1 MTTEI
6 LRLNNVSRIY
16 GKDTAQVHA
25 LTNVTFSIKMG
36 EFVSIVGPSGCG
48 KSTLLHMM
56 GALDRPTHGEVYLEG
71 KGLSEMDRSDLT
83 DLRLQK
89 FGFVFQAFNLLPVLT
104 AAENVLF
111 ILQLL
116 GFARRERQLRTAAV
130 LEALG
135 LADVADRPSTEL
147 SGGQQ
152 QRVAIARALVG
163 EPALLFADEPSANLD
178 STATRELCELLRQI
192 NADQGITIVTA
203 THDPLVMSYTN
214 RSIHLEDGR
223 IVQDTLNP

>member
-1 MTTEI
+1 MATDI
-6 LRLNNVSRIY
+6 LRLEQVSRIY
-16 GKDTAQVHA
+16 GKDATKVRA
-25 LTNVTFSIKMG
+25 LCDISLTIRKG

-56 GALDRPTHGEVYLEG
+56 GALDQPTNGEVFLHG
-71 KGLSEMDRSDLT
+71 KSLSKMHRGELT

-89 FGFVFQAFNLLPVLT
+89 YGFVFQAFNLLPVLT
-104 AAENVLF
+104 AAENVQF

-116 GFARRERQLRTAAV
+116 GVARRERNARTAAI
-130 LEALG
+130 LDALG
-135 LADVADRPSTEL
+135 LSDVAGRPSTEL

-163 EPALLFADEPSANLD
+163 NPALLFADEPSANLD
-178 STATRELCELLRQI
+178 STTTRELCELLREI
-192 NADQGITIVTA
+192 NSDRGITVVTA
-203 THDPLVMSYTN
+203 THDPLVMSYTS

-223 IVQDTLNP
+223 IFQDKINK

>member
-1 MTTEI
+1 MTTDI
-6 LRLNNVSRIY
+6 LRLSNVSRVY
-16 GKDTAQVHA
+16 GKDATQVHA
-25 LTNVTFSIKMG
+25 LTDVSFRITEG

-48 KSTLLHMM
+48 KSTILNMM
-56 GALDRPTHGEVYLEG
+56 GALDQPTRGEVHFDG
-71 KGLSEMDRSDLT
+71 NRLSEMSRGELT

-104 AAENVLF
+104 AAENVQF

-116 GFARRERQLRTAAV
+116 GFARRERQSRTRAV
-130 LEALG
+130 LDALG
-135 LADVADRPSTEL
+135 LADVADRPATEL

-178 STATRELCELLRQI
+178 STSTRELCELLRQI
-192 NADQGITIVTA
+192 NSDRRITVITA
-203 THDPLVMSYTN
+203 THDPLVMSYTS
-214 RSIHLEDGR
+214 RSIHLEDGQ
-223 IVQDTLNP
+223 VVEDKTNL

>member
-1 MTTEI
+1 ME
-6 LRLNNVSRIY
+6 LLALYDVSRIY
-16 GKDTAQVHA
+16 GKEATQVHA
-25 LTNVTFSIKMG
+25 LTDVSLSITKG

-48 KSTLLHMM
+48 KSTLLNIM
-56 GALDRPTHGEVYLEG
+56 GALDQPTRGAVHFDGNS
-71 KGLSEMDRSDLT
+71 LSEMSNGELT
-83 DLRLQK
+83 DLRLQQ

-104 AAENVLF
+104 AAENVQF

-116 GFARRERQLRTAAV
+116 GIARNERQSRTREV

-135 LADVADRPSTEL
+135 LADVADRPATEL

-192 NADQGITIVTA
+192 NTDRVITVVTA
-203 THDPLVMSYTN
+203 THDPLVMGYTN

-223 IVQDTLNP
+223 VVEDKTNP

>member
-1 MTTEI
+1 MTIDI
-6 LRLNNVSRIY
+6 LRLSNVSRVY
-16 GKDTAQVHA
+16 GKDTTQVHA
-25 LTNVTFSIKMG
+25 LTDVSLSIAEG

-48 KSTLLHMM
+48 KSTILNMM
-56 GALDRPTHGEVYLEG
+56 GALDQPTQGEVHFDG
-71 KGLSEMDRSDLT
+71 NRLSEMSRGELT

-104 AAENVLF
+104 AAENVQF

-116 GFARRERQLRTAAV
+116 GFARRERQSRTRAV
-130 LEALG
+130 LDALG
-135 LADVADRPSTEL
+135 LADVADRPATEL

-163 EPALLFADEPSANLD
+163 EPTLLFADEPSANLD
-178 STATRELCELLRQI
+178 STSTRELCELLRQI
-192 NADQGITIVTA
+192 NSDRGITIITA
-203 THDPLVMSYTN
+203 THDPLVMGYTS

-223 IVQDTLNP
+223 VVEDKSNL

>member
-1 MTTEI
+1 MPTEI
-6 LRLNNVSRIY
+6 LKLINVSRVY
-16 GKDTAQVHA
+16 GKGAAQVHA
-25 LTNVTFSIKMG
+25 LTDVSFSLKG
-36 EFVSIVGPSGCG
+36 EEFVSIVGPSGCG

-56 GALDRPTHGEVYLEG
+56 GALDQPTHGEVFLEG
-71 KGLSEMDRSDLT
+71 NSLSEMNRAELS

-89 FGFVFQAFNLLPVLT
+89 YGFVFQAFNLLPVLT
-104 AAENVLF
+104 AAENVQF

-116 GFARRERQLRTAAV
+116 GFGRRERQLRTTAV
-130 LEALG
+130 LDALG
-135 LADVADRPSTEL
+135 LADVADRLSTEL

-178 STATRELCELLRQI
+178 SKSTRELCELLQQI
-192 NADQGITIVTA
+192 NRDQGITIVTA
-203 THDPLVMSYTN
+203 THDPLVMGYTR

-223 IVQDTLNP
+223 IVQDTPNS

>member
-1 MTTEI
+1 MATEI
-6 LRLNNVSRIY
+6 LTLNNVTRIY
-16 GKDTAQVHA
+16 GKEATQVNA
-25 LTNVTFSIKMG
+25 LTDVSLSITKG

-48 KSTLLHMM
+48 KSTLLNIM
-56 GALDRPTHGEVYLEG
+56 GALDQPTSGEVHFDGNSLD
-71 KGLSEMDRSDLT
+71 EMSRGELT

-104 AAENVLF
+104 AAENVQF

-116 GFARRERQLRTAAV
+116 GFARYERQSRTREI
-130 LEALG
+130 LDALG
-135 LADVADRPSTEL
+135 LVDVADRPATEL

-152 QRVAIARALVG
+152 QRIAIARALVG

-178 STATRELCELLRQI
+178 STATRELCELLQQI
-192 NADQGITIVTA
+192 NTDRGITVVTA
-203 THDPLVMSYTN
+203 THDPLVMGYTN

-223 IVQDTLNP
+223 VVEDKSNP

>member
-1 MTTEI
+1 MSSDI
-6 LRLNNVSRIY
+6 LKLDSVSRVY
-16 GKDTAQVHA
+16 GKDATQVLA
-25 LTNVTFSIKMG
+25 LTDISISVKKG

-56 GALDRPTHGEVYLEG
+56 GALDRPTRGEVFLNGESLG
-71 KGLSEMDRSDLT
+71 HMAQRELT

-104 AAENVLF
+104 AAENVQF

-116 GFARRERQLRTAAV
+116 GVARRERLVRTASV
-130 LEALG
+130 LNVLG
-135 LADVADRPSTEL
+135 LKDVADRRSTEL

-178 STATRELCELLRQI
+178 STTTRELCELLRRI
-192 NADQGITIVTA
+192 NEDRGITIVTA
-203 THDPLVMSYTN
+203 THDPLVMSYTT

-223 IVQDTLNP
+223 ILQDKHSS

>member
-1 MTTEI
+1 MSTEV
-6 LRLNNVSRIY
+6 LRLDNVSRTY
-16 GKDTAQVHA
+16 GKDATQVHA
-25 LTNVTFSIKMG
+25 LTDVTFSLKMG

-56 GALDRPTHGEVYLEG
+56 GALDQPTHGEVYLDG
-71 KGLSEMDRSDLT
+71 KVLSAMNRGELT

-104 AAENVLF
+104 AAENVQF

-178 STATRELCELLRQI
+178 STSTRELCELLRQI
-192 NADQGITIVTA
+192 NTDQGITIVTA
-203 THDPLVMSYTN
+203 THDPLVMSFTN

-223 IVQDTLNP
+223 IVEDKSNP

>member
-1 MTTEI
+1 MASDI
-6 LRLNNVSRIY
+6 LRLEHVSRVF
-16 GKDTAQVHA
+16 GKDATQVRA
-25 LTNVTFSIKMG
+25 LNDVSLTITSG

-56 GALDRPTHGEVYLEG
+56 GALDQPTNGQIYLDGNSLGEMHRGE
-71 KGLSEMDRSDLT
+71 LT

-104 AAENVLF
+104 AAENVQF

-116 GFARRERQLRTAAV
+116 GVARRERTARTTAV
-130 LEALG
+130 LHALG
-135 LADVADRPSTEL
+135 LAEVAERQTTEL

-163 EPALLFADEPSANLD
+163 NPVLLFADEPSANLD
-178 STATRELCELLRQI
+178 STTTRELCELLRLI
-192 NADQGITIVTA
+192 NSDRGITIVTA
-203 THDPLVMSYTN
+203 THDPLVMSYTT

-223 IVQDTLNP
+223 IVQDKINT

>member
-1 MTTEI
+1 MATEV
-6 LRLNNVSRIY
+6 LTLNNVSRIY
-16 GKDTAQVHA
+16 GKEATQVHA
-25 LTNVTFSIKMG
+25 LTDVSLSINKG

-48 KSTLLHMM
+48 KSTLLNIM
-56 GALDRPTHGEVYLEG
+56 GALDQPTHGEVRFDGNSLG
-71 KGLSEMDRSDLT
+71 EMSRGELT

-104 AAENVLF
+104 AAENVQF
-111 ILQLL
+111 VLQLL
-116 GFARRERQLRTAAV
+116 GFSRPERQSETKEV

-135 LADVADRPSTEL
+135 LADVADRPATEL

-178 STATRELCELLRQI
+178 STSTRELCKLIRQI
-192 NADQGITIVTA
+192 NTERGITIVTA
-203 THDPLVMSYTN
+203 THDPLVMGFTN

-223 IVQDTLNP
+223 VVEDKSIP

>member
-1 MTTEI
+1 MTIDI
-6 LRLNNVSRIY
+6 LRLSNVSRVY
-16 GKDTAQVHA
+16 GKDATQVRA
-25 LTNVTFSIKMG
+25 LTDVSLSIAEG

-48 KSTLLHMM
+48 KSTILNMM
-56 GALDRPTHGEVYLEG
+56 GALDQPTQGEVHFDG
-71 KGLSEMDRSDLT
+71 DSLSEMSRGELT

-104 AAENVLF
+104 AAENVQF

-116 GFARRERQLRTAAV
+116 GFARRERQSRTEAV
-130 LEALG
+130 LDALG
-135 LADVADRPSTEL
+135 LADVADRPATEL

-178 STATRELCELLRQI
+178 STSTRELCELLRQI
-192 NADQGITIVTA
+192 NSDRGITVITA
-203 THDPLVMSYTN
+203 THDPLVMSYTS

-223 IVQDTLNP
+223 VVEDKSNL

>member
-1 MTTEI
+1 MPSDI
-6 LRLNNVSRIY
+6 LRLESVSRIY
-16 GKDTAQVHA
+16 GKDATQVHA
-25 LTNVTFSIKMG
+25 LTDISISITKG

-56 GALDRPTHGEVYLEG
+56 GALDQPTQGVVFLNGESLGQMNQGE
-71 KGLSEMDRSDLT
+71 LA

-104 AAENVLF
+104 AAENVQF

-116 GFARRERQLRTAAV
+116 GVARRERMVKTASV
-130 LEALG
+130 LDALG
-135 LADVADRPSTEL
+135 LTDEADRRSTEL

-163 EPALLFADEPSANLD
+163 DPALLFADEPSANLD
-178 STATRELCELLRQI
+178 STTTRELCELLRRI
-192 NADQGITIVTA
+192 NEDRGITIVTA
-203 THDPLVMSYTN
+203 THDPLVMSYTT

-223 IVQDTLNP
+223 IIQDKLNS

>member
-6 LRLNNVSRIY
+6 LRLNNVSRVY
-16 GKDTAQVHA
+16 GKDTTQVCA
-25 LTNVTFSIKMG
+25 LTEVTFSVAMG

-48 KSTLLHMM
+48 KSTLLNLM
-56 GALDRPTHGEVYLEG
+56 GALDQPTLGEVHFDG
-71 KGLSEMDRSDLT
+71 NSLSAMNRGELT

-104 AAENVLF
+104 AAENVQF

-116 GFARRERQLRTAAV
+116 GFGRRERQTRTAAV
-130 LEALG
+130 LDALG
-135 LADVADRPSTEL
+135 LADVADRPATEL

-178 STATRELCELLRQI
+178 STSTRELCELLRQI
-192 NADQGITIVTA
+192 NSDRGITIVTA

-214 RSIHLEDGR
+214 RSIYLEDGR
-223 IVQDTLNP
+223 VVEDKSNP

>member
-1 MTTEI
+1 MSSEI

-16 GKDTAQVHA
+16 GKDATQVHA
-25 LTNVTFSIKMG
+25 LTDVSLSITKG

-48 KSTLLHMM
+48 KSTLLNMM
-56 GALDRPTHGEVYLEG
+56 GALDQPTLGEVHFDG
-71 KGLSEMDRSDLT
+71 NRLSEMSPGELT
-83 DLRLQK
+83 DLRLQE

-104 AAENVLF
+104 AAENVQF

-116 GFARRERQLRTAAV
+116 GFARHERQSRTKEV
-130 LEALG
+130 LDALG
-135 LADVADRPSTEL
+135 LADVASRPATEL

-163 EPALLFADEPSANLD
+163 KPALLFADEPSANLD
-178 STATRELCELLRQI
+178 STSTRELCELLREI
-192 NADQGITIVTA
+192 NTDRGITIVTA
-203 THDPLVMSYTN
+203 THDPLVMGYTN

-223 IVQDTLNP
+223 VVEDKSNP

>member
-1 MTTEI
+1 MTTDI
-6 LRLNNVSRIY
+6 LRLSNVSRVY
-16 GKDTAQVHA
+16 GKDATQVHA
-25 LTNVTFSIKMG
+25 LTDVSLSISEG

-48 KSTLLHMM
+48 KSTILNMM
-56 GALDRPTHGEVYLEG
+56 GALDQPTQGEVHFDG
-71 KGLSEMDRSDLT
+71 NSLSEMSRGELT

-104 AAENVLF
+104 AAENVQF

-116 GFARRERQLRTAAV
+116 GFARRERQSRTRAV
-130 LEALG
+130 LDALG
-135 LADVADRPSTEL
+135 LTDVADRPATEL

-178 STATRELCELLRQI
+178 STSTRELCELLHQI
-192 NADQGITIVTA
+192 NSDRGITIITA
-203 THDPLVMSYTN
+203 THDPLVMSYTS

-223 IVQDTLNP
+223 VVEDKSNL